1 MESRID
7 PSPLDQAD
15 CIVHVAVAVIVKN
28 NSVLIARRPSH
39 VHQGDLWE
47 FPGGKLEAG
56 ETIKQALSREI
67 HEELGIEIIHS
78 EPLISVLY
86 HYEDKTVLLDSWKVS
101 RFKGRTY
108 ASDSISMGLEKQKV
122 QWVEVDQLN
131 QYSFPAAN
139 KPIIN
144 AIVLPE
150 TYLITPDTDNT
161 EQFLTE
167 LERTIDSDRQSQ
179 QMSQQKLQQKL
190 QQKSLVQLR
199 IGSLSGRAL
208 EQLIAQAC
216 ELAHHLTARI
226 TLNAGML
233 SRSELSAIACTK
245 LLRLADGLHLPAHY
259 LSHGLSGHGLS
270 EHRQFEDLLAEKALI
285 PWFREAFPDKLLSAS
300 CHNQH
305 EIEWANRHQLDF
317 IVLSPVQTTRSHP
330 DAAAL
335 GWEKFAQLAEYS
347 QLPVYALGGLGL
359 KDHVSA
365 KISGA
370 QGIAAISGFWIN
382 Q

>member
-1 MESRID
+1 MQNIAADFCMESRIE

-15 CIVHVAVAVIVKN
+15 SIVHVAVAVIVKN

-67 HEELGIEIIHS
+67 LEELGIEIIHS

-108 ASDSISMGLEKQKV
+108 ASGSISMGLEKQKV
-122 QWVEVDQLN
+122 QWVEIDQLN

-144 AIVLPE
+144 ALVLPD

-167 LERTIDSDRQSQ
+167 LERTLNADRQSQ
-179 QMSQQKLQQKL
+179 RMLQEKLQPMSQKKL

-199 IGSLSGRAL
+199 IGSLSGKAL
-208 EQLIAQAC
+208 QQLIAQAC
-216 ELAHHLTARI
+216 ELVHHLTARI

-259 LSHGLSGHGLS
+259 LSHGLS
-270 EHRQFEDLLAEKALI
+270 EKALI
-285 PWFREAFPDKLLSAS
+285 PWYREAFPDKLLSAS

-330 DAAAL
+330 DAVAL

-359 KDHVSA
+359 KDRVNA